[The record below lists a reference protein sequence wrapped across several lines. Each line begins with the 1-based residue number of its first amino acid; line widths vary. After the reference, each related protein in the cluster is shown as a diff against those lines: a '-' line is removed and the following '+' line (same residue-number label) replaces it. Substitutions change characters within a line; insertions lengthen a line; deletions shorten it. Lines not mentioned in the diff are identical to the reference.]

1 MFLIDDILI
10 IAVCGAI
17 GGAIGGAVGGLIGWT
32 IGKIIDATTLE
43 DEVKI
48 KYPNALKLLIKE
60 KKKHAV
66 NVGIFGENEDCI
78 EDSVDITSDK
88 GVSDE
93 LYVGQEIWLKQ

>member
-10 IAVCGAI
+10 IAA
-17 GGAIGGAVGGLIGWT
+17 GGAIGGLIGGTVGGLIGWT
-32 IGKIIDATTLE
+32 IGKIIDETSLKN
-43 DEVKI
+43 EVKI
-48 KYPNALKLLIKE
+48 KYQDALKILIQE
-60 KKKHAV
+60 KKKNAV
-66 NVGIFGENEDCI
+66 NVGIFGEYEKCI

>member
-1 MFLIDDILI
+1 MFGFDDILYI
-10 IAVCGAI
+10 LGCGAL
-17 GGAIGGAVGGLIGWT
+17 GGAAGFAAGST
-32 IGKIIDATTLE
+32 IAWVICKIIDETSLK

-93 LYVGQEIWLKQ
+93 LYVGQVILL